1 MSVINLLWDSAQPK
15 GRDPEEER
23 AMAAFTPDK
32 ERLTA
37 SLPEEDREALMAA
50 FWDLCDFYELRAF
63 RLGVRLGAAL
73 AGELSFQP

>member
-23 AMAAFTPDK
+23 A
-32 ERLTA
+32 
-37 SLPEEDREALMAA
+37 MAA

>member
-1 MSVINLLWDSAQPK
+1 MSVIDLLWDSAQPK

-37 SLPEEDREALMAA
+37 SLSEEDREALMAA

-63 RLGVRLGAAL
+63 RLGFQLGAAL
-73 AGELSFQP
+73 AGELSPQP